1 MPITNKLF
9 GGSLNTLQSALNLRM
24 EKQGLIQSN
33 IANIETPGYKMKDF
47 SFEDAMQVA
56 IQEQGRVAR
65 TNHMHLQ
72 PDPVEAS
79 ASMAFS
85 SENRPVDLDE
95 EMLKLSENQLM
106 FQVAAQIIAKK
117 FIGLKTIIDEGGK

>member
-9 GGSLNTLQSALNLRM
+9 GGSINLLQSALNLRM

-47 SFEDAMQVA
+47 SFGDAMQVA
-56 IQEQGRVAR
+56 MQEQGRVAR
-65 TNHMHLQ
+65 TNSKHMQ
-72 PDPVEAS
+72 PDPLEAS
-79 ASMAFS
+79 ASMSFS
-85 SENRPVDLDE
+85 SEGRPVDLDE

-106 FQVAAQIIAKK
+106 FQVAAQITAKK
-117 FIGLKTIIDEGGK
+117 FVDLRTIIDEGGK